1 MDLLAK
7 VVNRMPLGWTMITMV
22 LLIVLIVA
30 LFTWQILSKKKTK
43 KNSNHAT
50 PSTRREG
57 TRSGQKSSSS
67 FRGSDDENRLL

>member
-7 VVNRMPLGWTMITMV
+7 EVNRMPLGWTMIIMLI
-22 LLIVLIVA
+22 LLVASIA
-30 LFTWQILSKKKTK
+30 LFTWQILSNKKTR

-57 TRSGQKSSSS
+57 TRSGQKSASS